1 MFYRLI
7 IVSLMSFVFL
17 MGCQTTDDTTEN
29 IEEVDTDHKKPSE
42 TFQSGGYTM
51 LGEKDRLGFIVSEN
65 ETFKTGQGQ
74 KYMWHLW
81 GTQKELDGRFK
92 VLGTHEKGDKTTVVA
107 SNDLGGPNNG
117 ADAHTPSIMSL
128 PKKGI
133 WTLSA
138 YVGDELFDTVTIE
151 VE

>member
-1 MFYRLI
+1 
-7 IVSLMSFVFL
+7 MSFVFL
-17 MGCQTTDDTTEN
+17 IGCQTATNTSNEN
-29 IEEVDTDHKKPSE
+29 MDEGEIPKKPSE

-65 ETFKTGQGQ
+65 ETFQPEQGQ

-81 GTQKELDGRFK
+81 GSEEELDGSFK
-92 VLGTHEKGDKTTVVA
+92 VIGIHEEGEKTTVVA
-107 SNDLGGPNNG
+107 SKDLGGPNNG

>member
-7 IVSLMSFVFL
+7 IVSLVSFVFL
-17 MGCQTTDDTTEN
+17 MGCQTTTDTSNEN
-29 IEEVDTDHKKPSE
+29 IEEVDIPEKTSE

-65 ETFKTGQGQ
+65 ETFQTEQGQ
-74 KYMWHLW
+74 KYMWHFW
-81 GTQKELDGRFK
+81 GSHEELDGRFK